1 MKNTF
6 FQKNKTVL
14 SIVAAIIAFVVITL
28 VYFSPVLQGKRI
40 KQHDIEMH
48 LGMSQEITE
57 FREATG
63 EQTLWTNAPFGGMP
77 AWNISVP
84 AKGNLTNPIYKGLS
98 LGFPHPIGSV
108 FICMLGFFI
117 LLLVLDCG
125 FWISFVGAIAY
136 GFTSYLFIVIGAG
149 HNAKAMAMAYMAPVI
164 AGVLL
169 AYKGKYLWGW
179 ILTAFALAFEVRT
192 NHLQITY
199 YLALTIVI
207 LVIAEFISD
216 IKSKRLGHFFKASAG
231 LVVAAILGVLTCS
244 TALYGNY
251 EFGKETTRGKPVLT
265 RNEDNQT
272 RGLDRD
278 YITQWSYGKGETWSL
293 LIPNAKGGAS
303 AYIGKQNPA
312 LDKADRQF
320 RESIAQSNAY
330 WGDQP
335 GTSGPVYV
343 GAIVVFLF
351 VLGAMTVKG
360 KLKWALLIATLLSIL
375 LSWGKNF
382 MGFTNFFLDYIPGY
396 DKFRAVSMTLVIA
409 EVTMPLLGFLG
420 LAEIAKSPESFKQ
433 NMKKFYIA
441 LGVTAGIC
449 LVFYI
454 APKVFFNFLSQG
466 EAEQF
471 AAMSKGKDG
480 ALYANFASQ
489 LENVR
494 VAIFRKDAMRS
505 LLFIILAAVPLL
517 LYGKGKLKGQIAFP
531 ILAVLVL
538 IDMYPIDKRYLNND
552 KFVSQQKYDKPFTAT
567 VADKA
572 ILEDKTL
579 DFRVADITKDMFNDA
594 STCYF
599 HKSLGGYS
607 GAKLRRYQD
616 VISQYLGGEL
626 NQLRKAQTAQDLML
640 SLEQQKV
647 VNMLNTKYVIYNPNT
662 QPFPNPYAMGN
673 AWVAKDIQW
682 VDTPNDE
689 IDAIGTTDLQH
700 TAIVNKEFEQQI
712 GNYRLT
718 DSILPEI
725 TLVDY
730 QPNKL
735 TYRFSS
741 ALRQAQG
748 PQTSN
753 FLVVFSEIWTS
764 KGWTMYIDGQEQ
776 PLMRANY
783 ILRSAL
789 IPSGDHEIVM
799 EYAPKAWTVGNT
811 VSFVSSLIMILGLIA
826 ALIYTGRLKSM
837 EGSAASFGILG
848 AIIYTFFPKKK
859 ENE

>member
-1 MKNTF
+1 MKNITT
-6 FQKNKTVL
+6 KEEKKTTAL
-14 SIVAAIIAFVVITL
+14 RQAQGPKKIISIIAAIVAFAVITL
-28 VYFSPVLQGKRI
+28 IYFSPVLQGKRI

-48 LGMSQEITE
+48 LGMSKEISD
-57 FREATG
+57 FQEATG

-77 AWNISVP
+77 AWNISVHP
-84 AKGNLTNPIYKGLS
+84 KGNLTNPIYSALKC
-98 LGFPHPIGSV
+98 GFPQSLGSV
-108 FICMLGFFI
+108 FICMLGFFV

-125 FWISFVGAIAY
+125 FWISFIGAIAY

-169 AYKGKYLWGW
+169 TYKGKYLWGW
-179 ILTAFALAFEVRT
+179 LLTAFAMAFEVRT

-207 LVIAEFISD
+207 LVIAELISD
-216 IKSKRLGHFFKASAG
+216 IKNKKLGHFFKASVG
-231 LVVAAILGVLTCS
+231 LAVAAIIGVLTCS

-272 RGLDRD
+272 NGLDRD

-312 LDKADRQF
+312 LEKADRRF
-320 RESIAQSNAY
+320 RDNIAQSNAY

-351 VLGAMTVKG
+351 VLGALTVKG
-360 KLKWALLIATLLSIL
+360 HLKWALLIATILSIL

-382 MGFTNFFLDYIPGY
+382 MGFTNFFLDHIPGY

-420 LAEIAKSPESFKQ
+420 LTELVKHPEDAKQ

-441 LGVTAGIC
+441 LGITAGIC
-449 LVFYI
+449 LLFYL
-454 APKVFFNFLSQG
+454 APKAFFSFLSQE
-466 EAEQF
+466 EAKQF
-471 AAMSKGKDG
+471 ASLSAGKDG
-480 ALYANFASQ
+480 AVYANFATQ

-494 VAIFRKDAMRS
+494 VAIFRKDALRS
-505 LLFIILAAVPLL
+505 LIFILLAAVPIF
-517 LYGKGKLKGQIAFP
+517 LYAKGKLKGQIAFP
-531 ILAVLVL
+531 ILAALVL
-538 IDMYPIDKRYLNND
+538 LDMFPIDKRYLNND
-552 KFVSQQKYDKPFTAT
+552 KFVSKQKYFQPYTAS
-567 VADKA
+567 VADQA
-572 ILEDKTL
+572 ILSDQTL

-616 VISQYLGGEL
+616 VITHYLSGEL
-626 NQLRKAQTAQDLML
+626 NQLRGAKSTRDLLDAL
-640 SLEQQKV
+640 SQQKML
-647 VNMLNTKYVIYNPNT
+647 NMLNTKYIIYNPDA
-662 QPFPNPYAMGN
+662 QPFPNSFAYGN
-673 AWVAKDIQW
+673 AWVANDIQW
-682 VDTPNDE
+682 VDTPNEE
-689 IDAIGTTDLQH
+689 IDAIATTDVRH
-700 TAIVNKEFEQQI
+700 TAIINKEFEQQI
-712 GNYRLT
+712 GNYQVT
-718 DSILPEI
+718 DSIMPQI
-725 TLVDY
+725 TLEAY

-735 TYRFSS
+735 TYNFSDVS
-741 ALRQAQG
+741 TGSTTA
-748 PQTSN
+748 N
-753 FLVVFSEIWTS
+753 YLVVFSEIWTE
-764 KGWTMYIDGQEQ
+764 KGWKMFIDGQEQ

-783 ILRSAL
+783 LLRAAM
-789 IPSGDHEIVM
+789 IPSGEHEIVM
-799 EYAPKAWTVGNT
+799 EYAPKAWKVGNT
-811 VSFVSSLIMILGLIA
+811 VSFASSLIMILGLIG
-826 ALIYTGRLKSM
+826 ALV
-837 EGSAASFGILG
+837 
-848 AIIYTFFPKKK
+848 YTFRPKKEK
-859 ENE
+859 AEKA

>member
-6 FQKNKTVL
+6 LQKNKNIL
-14 SIVAAIIAFVVITL
+14 SIVAAIIAFAVITL
-28 VYFSPVLQGKRI
+28 VYFSPILEGKRI

-48 LGMSQEITE
+48 LGMSQEITD

-77 AWNISVP
+77 AWNISVQP
-84 AKGNLTNPIYKGLS
+84 KGNLTNPIYKGLS

-108 FICMLGFFI
+108 FICMLGFFV

-136 GFTSYLFIVIGAG
+136 GFTSYLFIIIGAG

-169 AYKGKYLWGW
+169 TYKGKYLWGW
-179 ILTAFALAFEVRT
+179 LLTAFALAFEVRT

-199 YLALTIVI
+199 YLALIIVI
-207 LVIAEFISD
+207 LVIAELISD
-216 IKSKRLGHFFKASAG
+216 LKNKKLGHFIKASIG
-231 LVVAAILGVLTCS
+231 LAVAAIIGILTCS

-272 RGLDRD
+272 KGLDRD

-303 AYIGKQNPA
+303 AYIGKKNPA

-320 RESIAQSNAY
+320 RESIAQSSAY

-351 VLGAMTVKG
+351 VLGALTVKG

-409 EVTMPLLGFLG
+409 EVTMPVLGFLG
-420 LAEIAKSPESFKQ
+420 LAEIAKSPDSFKQ
-433 NMKKFYIA
+433 NLKKFYIA
-441 LGVTAGIC
+441 LGITAGIC
-449 LVFYI
+449 LVFYL
-454 APKVFFNFLSQG
+454 APKAFFSFLSQG

-471 AAMSKGKDG
+471 ASMSRGKDG
-480 ALYANFASQ
+480 ALYANFATQ
-489 LENVR
+489 LEDVR
-494 VAIFRKDAMRS
+494 VAIFRKDALRS
-505 LLFIILAAVPLL
+505 LLFILLSAVPIFLF
-517 LYGKGKLKGQIAFP
+517 GKGKLKTAPAFA
-531 ILAVLVL
+531 ILAALVLV
-538 IDMYPIDKRYLNND
+538 DMFPIDKRYLNND
-552 KFVSQQKYDKPFTAT
+552 KFISKSQYSKPFTAS

-572 ILEDKTL
+572 ILDDKAL
-579 DFRVADITKDMFNDA
+579 DFRVADLTKDMFNDA

-616 VISQYLGGEL
+616 VITQYLGSEL
-626 NQLRKAQTAQDLML
+626 NQLRGSKTANDMMQTL
-640 SLEQQKV
+640 SQQKV
-647 VNMLNTKYVIYNPNT
+647 INMLNTKYLIYNPNS
-662 QPFPNPYAMGN
+662 QPMPNPFAFGN
-673 AWVAKDIQW
+673 GWIVRDIRW
-682 VDTPNDE
+682 VDTPNEE
-689 IDAIGTTDLQH
+689 IDAIATSDLQNI
-700 TAIVNKEFEQQI
+700 AILNKEFVQTV
-712 GNYRLT
+712 GNYQLT

-725 TLVDY
+725 TLTKY

-735 TYRFSS
+735 TYNFSS
-741 ALRQAQG
+741 VSTGSTAA
-748 PQTSN
+748 N
-753 FLVVFSEIWTS
+753 YLVVFSEIWTE
-764 KGWTMYIDGQEQ
+764 KGWKMTIDGQES
-776 PLMRANY
+776 PLLRANY
-783 ILRSAL
+783 LLRCAL
-789 IPSGDHEIVM
+789 IPSGEHQIVM
-799 EYAPKAWTVGNT
+799 EYAPKAWKMGNT
-811 VSFVSSLIMILGLIA
+811 VAFVSSLVMLLGLIA
-826 ALIYTGRLKSM
+826 ALV
-837 EGSAASFGILG
+837 F
-848 AIIYTFFPKKK
+848 TFKPQK
-859 ENE
+859 EVRK